1 MHQVQ
6 EHVIAAPLLLMVVKR
21 QTNYFF
27 AVGYSVTWCHVYN
40 LLNMRQTRDK
50 IQ

>member
-1 MHQVQ
+1 MRQAQNHM
-6 EHVIAAPLLLMVVKR
+6 IAAPLLLMVVKKR
-21 QTNYFF
+21 TNYFF
-27 AVGYSVTWCHVYN
+27 SVGYSVTWCHVYN